1 MGKTR
6 PSDRTRYN
14 VQAVQRALDILDCF
28 DFDHRQLSLADLV
41 RITGLNKTTA
51 LRLAA
56 NLEDRGYLKIDPE
69 SARYTLGLR
78 LFELGG
84 VVFSSF
90 SLRRAAARHMSRLQ
104 QDTSSTVLLGALID
118 GRLVYLDRREGQGAV
133 RIVSDIG
140 WNRAPHYGMLG
151 MVLMAW
157 LPPDEVTA
165 LLAKYPLEPVTPAT
179 VIDPAAFRQR
189 LARIALQGHV
199 VEEGEAVEGIIGVAA
214 PIRDYTGQ
222 VRAALG
228 SAVLQAQHTRA
239 TFARVVDAVRSAAEA
254 ISRDLGYNGQ

>member
-1 MGKTR
+1 
-6 PSDRTRYN
+6 
-14 VQAVQRALDILDCF
+14 
-28 DFDHRQLSLADLV
+28 
-41 RITGLNKTTA
+41 
-51 LRLAA
+51 
-56 NLEDRGYLKIDPE
+56 
-69 SARYTLGLR
+69 
-78 LFELGG
+78 

-118 GRLVYLDRREGQGAV
+118 GRLVYLDRREGQGAI

-140 WNRAPHYGMLG
+140 WNRPPHYGMLG

-157 LPPDEVTA
+157 LPADEVTA
-165 LLAKYPLEPVTPAT
+165 LLARYPLEAVTPAT
-179 VIDPAAFRQR
+179 TVDPAAFRQR
-189 LARIALQGHV
+189 LARIAEQGYV
-199 VEEGEAVEGIIGVAA
+199 VEEGEAVEGISGVAA

-228 SAVLQAQHTRA
+228 SAVLQAQHTGE
-239 TFARVVDAVRSAAEA
+239 TFARVIDAVRSAAAA

>member
-1 MGKTR
+1 MVMGKTSNR
-6 PSDRTRYN
+6 SRYN

-28 DFDHRQLSLADLV
+28 DFDHRQMSLADLV
-41 RITGLNKTTA
+41 RATGLNKTTA

-56 NLEDRGYLKIDPE
+56 NLQDRGYLKVDPE
-69 SARYTLGLR
+69 SGQYTLGLR

-104 QDTSSTVLLGALID
+104 QDTSSTVLLGSLID
-118 GRLVYLDRREGQGAV
+118 GRLVYLDRREGQGAI
-133 RIVSDIG
+133 RIVSDVG
-140 WNRAPHYGMLG
+140 WNRPPHYGMLG

-157 LPPDEVTA
+157 LPADEVAA
-165 LLAKYPLEPVTPAT
+165 LLARYPLEPVTPAT
-179 VIDPAAFRQR
+179 
-189 LARIALQGHV
+189 
-199 VEEGEAVEGIIGVAA
+199 

-228 SAVLQAQHTRA
+228 SAVLQAQHTRES
-239 TFARVVDAVRSAAEA
+239 FGRVIEAVRSTAAA